1 MNPVV
6 LFLVVVLALCVGVAW
21 VWWRVLKRAA
31 HATAD
36 ASEGDRV
43 GSNVAVYREQLA
55 ELERDRQ
62 QDCSPNSSTPRCET
76 NSADACWKM
85 PIVLQ
90 TPETG

>member
-1 MNPVV
+1 VNPVV

-31 HATAD
+31 HATSD

-62 QDCSPNSSTPRCET
+62 QGLLSELEYTQVRDELSR
-76 NSADACWKM
+76 CWKM

-90 TPETG
+90 TPESG